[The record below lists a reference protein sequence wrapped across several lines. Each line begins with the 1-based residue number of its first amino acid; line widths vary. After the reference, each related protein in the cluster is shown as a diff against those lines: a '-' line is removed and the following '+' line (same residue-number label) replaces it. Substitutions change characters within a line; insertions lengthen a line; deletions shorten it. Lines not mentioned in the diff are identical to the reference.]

1 MSLSG
6 LLFKAATTNRGSPAG
21 SFLRPSRCR
30 TPTEG
35 ASCHGEQMRTGLW
48 CLSATKRWQL
58 ASERVQRRLT
68 AILAADVAGYSRL
81 MGLDEARTARTLHE
95 HRAAVDPIVASFGG
109 RIVKTT
115 GDGVLLEFPSIVAA
129 VDCAVAVQKLM
140 RERNRD
146 VPEERR
152 MLFRMGINL
161 GDVLIDGDDILGD
174 GVNVA
179 ARLEG
184 IAEPGGICV
193 SDDVYRQVSGKLDVT
208 FEDMGEQRLKNISR
222 PVRTYAVTPKANV
235 GRATTSISSAPR
247 LSIVVLPFANIGGD
261 PEQEYFV
268 DGVTE
273 SLTTDLSRIAGA
285 FVIARNTAF
294 TFKGKAIDAKKLGRE
309 LNVRYVLEGSVQRGG
324 NRFRVN
330 VQLIDAETGNHLWA
344 ERFDKPLA
352 DLFDMQDEIVSRL
365 ANALD
370 AELVAAE
377 ARRAERSANPDV
389 MDLVFQG
396 RACWNRGWTPEYT
409 SRARGFF
416 ERAIALDPENIEAM
430 VGLALVEG
438 TEGATLLTDDPA
450 ARLAAA
456 EAISSKVLS
465 LAPNHTGAHLALG
478 AALMFTRR
486 VVQGVG
492 EFEHLLALDRNS
504 AFARANIGFAKILLG
519 RAAETEAHIN
529 EALRLSPRDTHA
541 HRWFI
546 WVGFAKVALNADT
559 EAIAW
564 LRRGLEANRNY
575 PVAHFHLAAVLARLG
590 EMDEARA
597 AVQAGLALD
606 PRFTLRRYR
615 AGNTWSD
622 SPAYLAGRERQC
634 EGMRLAGVP
643 E

>member
-1 MSLSG
+1 MGDLNTS
-6 LLFKAATTNRGSPAG
+6 
-21 SFLRPSRCR
+21 RPV
-30 TPTEG
+30 
-35 ASCHGEQMRTGLW
+35 A
-48 CLSATKRWQL
+48 
-58 ASERVQRRLT
+58 RRLA
-68 AILAADVAGYSRL
+68 AIVAADVAGYSRL
-81 MGLDEARTARTLHE
+81 MGLDEVGTAEALRQ
-95 HRAAVDPIVASFGG
+95 HRAAVDPIVARHGG

-115 GDGVLLEFPSIVAA
+115 GDGVLLEFPSVVVA
-129 VDCAVAVQKLM
+129 VECAVAVQKVM
-140 RERNRD
+140 AERNEH
-146 VPEERR
+146 VPEDRR
-152 MLFRMGINL
+152 MLFRFGINV
-161 GDVLIDGDDILGD
+161 GDVLVQGDDILGD

-184 IAEPGGICV
+184 IAEPGGICI
-193 SDDVYRQVSGKLDVT
+193 SASAYDQVRGKVAAE
-208 FEDMGEQRLKNISR
+208 FVDMGDQSLKNISR
-222 PVRTYAVTPKANV
+222 PIRAYAVGPNAKVDQGTP
-235 GRATTSISSAPR
+235 SLSSGPR

-294 TFKGKAIDAKKLGRE
+294 TFKGKAIDVKRLGRE

-344 ERFDKPLA
+344 ERFDKPVA

-377 ARRAERSANPDV
+377 ARRAERSPNPDV

-396 RACWNRGWTPEYT
+396 RAWWNRGWTPEHMA
-409 SRARGFF
+409 RARGFF
-416 ERAIALDPENIEAM
+416 ERAMALDPENIEAM
-430 VGLALVEG
+430 VGLAFVDT
-438 TEGATLLTDDPA
+438 TEGAALLTDDPA
-450 ARLAAA
+450 ARFAAA
-456 EAISSKVLS
+456 EATATKALS

-478 AALMFTRR
+478 TALTCTKRM
-486 VVQGVG
+486 VQGIA
-492 EFEHLLALDRNS
+492 EFEHLLTLDRNS
-504 AFARANIGFAKILLG
+504 AFAHALIGFAKLLLG
-519 RAAETEAHIN
+519 RGAEIEAHIN

-546 WVGFAKVALNADT
+546 WVGVAKVALNADT

-590 EMDEARA
+590 AIKEARA
-597 AVQAGLALD
+597 AVQTGLALD
-606 PRFTLRRYR
+606 PSFTIRRFH
-615 AGNTWSD
+615 AGS
-622 SPAYLAGRERQC
+622 SIAGRERQC